1 MVFTHLA
8 RDYQNLVDSLAQLAK
23 QKGAPVAEANE
34 WRKESMALIQ
44 PDKFDFPDIPGV
56 LEILKKRNWVIKTHS
71 FQANIDGW
79 LHGNLEYMRDNPLSS
94 PY

>member
-8 RDYQNLVDSLAQLAK
+8 RDYQNLVYSLAQRVK
-23 QKGAPVAEANE
+23 EYGGSVAEANE

-56 LEILKKRNWVIKTHS
+56 LEILLKRDRVIETRRYPVDVDS
-71 FQANIDGW
+71 W
-79 LHGNLEYMRDNPLSS
+79 LHSNLEYMRDNPLSS